1 MHEAGEAEVEVAFRL
16 GVPLAVACEVV
27 VALHEGSE
35 AFADV
40 EAEAEGQE
48 GAGDV
53 RHARPFR
60 AHIVADV
67 EPVGDVV
74 LEEQVERRG
83 RVGLHKAVGYA
94 GERDGEVGHQ
104 GDLGHPFVA
113 FEDFDLGADDE
124 WLHVVGPVAESLMV
138 EAIVRAVVLQSQFG
152 ELGDAEA
159 QHRGGQQE
167 SRGTIPSALK
177 AGLPH
182 HFQEGCDV
190 SAGSHPGPVGG
201 EGGEVGLGIGG
212 NEARQEEEKGE

>member
-16 GVPLAVACEVV
+16 GVPLAVAGEVV

-48 GAGDV
+48 GAGNM
-53 RHARPFR
+53 RHARPSR

-83 RVGLHKAVGYA
+83 RVGLHKAIGHA

-113 FEDFDLGADDE
+113 LEDFDLGADDE
-124 WLHVVGPVAESLMV
+124 WLHVVGPVAVVKPAKS
-138 EAIVRAVVLQSQFG
+138 AVVLQSQFS

-167 SRGTIPSALK
+167 SWGAIPSALK

-201 EGGEVGLGIGG
+201 EGGGVGLGIGG
-212 NEARQEEEKGE
+212 NKARQEEEKGE